1 MTNEV
6 KLTNPS
12 DIHNL
17 FKSIRRNMDF
27 FKIPRY
33 EAFLHSFRI
42 LEAMNNNVKLGIK
55 SLDEFL
61 LVEQSVQDT
70 MKYLIYWIY
79 TESPEGGRFTVTED
93 RHIEKTYPAI
103 ELARNYSMIH
113 DSVVATQ
120 KGWMTLEIDKKQK
133 LISFRYSDPAKGVL
147 FALKFFN
154 HLIWENKRITKLI
167 KKNESYK
174 AMLEALDQLSNSVR
188 ITKDNELKYNTNEFI
203 LKTMEES
210 LRKSLEKGFILS
222 DSWSIEAYSVKDF
235 RLIWI
240 QLAKLSQ
247 IHILAFNMSLQKFK
261 NNKLGYNNS
270 IFRINKN
277 ALIDY
282 IKKYSGLNKEVIA
295 RVIKDLTYDPKIP
308 YIDIIQQPLIE
319 ISKNEIYFSP
329 NLIIGSL
336 IDRNLQVLLTK
347 LPYRQKEYDRLK
359 NLKEEKMIN
368 DITVQLRI
376 NEFEYRPKIKLKEN
390 NRVIT
395 DIDILIWDRSHK
407 NFLIIELKWFYGADS
422 TQEVYNHDIQFYE
435 GITKTKNTLEYLYNH
450 FEKIESLIKIPSS
463 KGSKNI
469 YGVIVSIMGTPSP
482 FIRDPNFPV
491 IEEEDFYEYI
501 KKSKGDVQKLYKI
514 ILSFFESKKRLPK
527 FKESSQ
533 EVRVENFRFILPA
546 IEY

>member
-1 MTNEV
+1 
-6 KLTNPS
+6 
-12 DIHNL
+12 
-17 FKSIRRNMDF
+17 MDF
-27 FKIPRY
+27 FKFPRY

-55 SLDEFL
+55 SLDEYL
-61 LVEQSVQDT
+61 LEEQSVYDT

-79 TESPEGGRFTVTED
+79 TESPEGGRFTLTED
-93 RHIEKTYPAI
+93 LHIEKTYPAI

-113 DSVVATQ
+113 DSVVAAQ
-120 KGWMTLEIDKKQK
+120 KGWMTLEIHKKQK

-154 HLIWENKRITKLI
+154 HLIRANKRITELI
-167 KKNESYK
+167 KKDESYK
-174 AMLEALDQLSNSVR
+174 IMLEALDQLSNSVR

-203 LKTMEES
+203 LRTMEES

-222 DSWSIEAYSVKDF
+222 DSWSIEAYSVRDF

-247 IHILAFNMSLQKFK
+247 IHIFAFNMSLQKFK

-277 ALIDY
+277 VLIDY
-282 IKKYSGLNKEVIA
+282 IKKYSGLSKEVIA
-295 RVIKDLTYDPKIP
+295 RVIKDLTYDPKIL

-329 NLIIGSL
+329 NLILGSL

-435 GITKTKNTLEYLYNH
+435 GITKTKNALEYLYNH

-469 YGVIVSIMGTPSP
+469 YGVIVSKMGTPSP
-482 FIRDPNFPV
+482 FIKDPNFPV
-491 IEEEDFYEYI
+491 IKEEDFYEYI
-501 KKSKGDVQKLYKI
+501 KKSKGDVQKLYEI

-533 EVRVENFRFILPA
+533 EVRVKNFRFILPA

>member
-27 FKIPRY
+27 FKFPRY

-42 LEAMNNNVKLGIK
+42 LEAMNNNVKLGIE
-55 SLDEFL
+55 SLDEYL
-61 LVEQSVQDT
+61 LEEQSVYDT

-79 TESPEGGRFTVTED
+79 TESPEGGRFTLTEGL
-93 RHIEKTYPAI
+93 HIEKTYPAI

-113 DSVVATQ
+113 DSVVAAQ
-120 KGWMTLEIDKKQK
+120 KGWMTLEIHKKQK
-133 LISFRYSDPAKGVL
+133 LISFRYLDSAKGVL

-154 HLIWENKRITKLI
+154 HLIRANKRITELI
-167 KKNESYK
+167 KKDESYEVILK
-174 AMLEALDQLSNSVR
+174 ALDQLSNSVR

-222 DSWSIEAYSVKDF
+222 DSWSIEAYSVRDF

-247 IHILAFNMSLQKFK
+247 IHIFAFNMSSQKFK

-277 ALIDY
+277 VLIDY
-282 IKKYSGLNKEVIA
+282 IKKYSGLSKEVIA

-435 GITKTKNTLEYLYNH
+435 GITKTKNAVEYLYNH
-450 FEKIESLIKIPSS
+450 FEEIESLIKIPSS

-469 YGVIVSIMGTPSP
+469 HGVIVSKMGTPSP

-527 FKESSQ
+527 FKESLQ
-533 EVRVENFRFILPA
+533 EVRVENFRFILPV
-546 IEY
+546 IKY